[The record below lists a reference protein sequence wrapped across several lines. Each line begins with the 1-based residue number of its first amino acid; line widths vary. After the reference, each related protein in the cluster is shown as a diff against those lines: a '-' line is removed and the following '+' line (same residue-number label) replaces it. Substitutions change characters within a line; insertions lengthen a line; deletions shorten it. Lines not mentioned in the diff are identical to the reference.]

1 MEPAN
6 SREYG
11 RANLSHIDGED
22 ELLKGIH
29 VGSQIWMSHGDT
41 ITVLPDNFKV
51 IASTDDVRAA
61 AYHVEGEQTWGVQF
75 HPEFKSRPNEP
86 HPLFCGFIGAALK
99 QDIRK

>member
-41 ITVLPDNFKV
+41 ITVL
-51 IASTDDVRAA
+51 A
-61 AYHVEGEQTWGVQF
+61 G
-75 HPEFKSRPNEP
+75 
-86 HPLFCGFIGAALK
+86 
-99 QDIRK
+99 

>member
-51 IASTDDVRAA
+51 IASTDDVRL
-61 AYHVEGEQTWGVQF
+61 
-75 HPEFKSRPNEP
+75 
-86 HPLFCGFIGAALK
+86 PLTMWKVRKRGAFSF
-99 QDIRK
+99 IRKYSIRQRYEVAG

>member
-61 AYHVEGEQTWGVQF
+61 AYHVEGEQTWGRSVSSGSIPF
-75 HPEFKSRPNEP
+75 DRRYEVA
-86 HPLFCGFIGAALK
+86 G
-99 QDIRK
+99 